1 MQIPYRMMIPTDEV
15 RSRVLATLETGI
27 SYGGEETQYFEVELA
42 RWCGR
47 RYGVTA
53 NSGTSA
59 ALLALEAAGVGP
71 GTEVILPANG
81 YVGVL
86 APVMKLGAVPV
97 LVDVD
102 AETANILPDAAGA
115 GMTDRTRAIIPTH
128 MYGFPC
134 DMDAVTATVRR
145 AEVFVLED
153 AAHALG
159 AQYKG
164 RRAGGLGD
172 AGLFSFSGKMITV
185 FGPGGA
191 LVTDDGPLAEAVSS
205 LRDQGRARSVGIS
218 FVRRLDAGWYD
229 QLAIGYNMHL
239 VEMCAAAGRVQ
250 LRLLP
255 EFVAHRRRAADYYTA
270 RFREAEV
277 PLRLPPLRSWAEPC
291 YLHYVVH
298 TPLRDRLQARLK
310 EQGIQASVHYPT
322 PLHLLAP
329 VRERYGMRVGQFPR
343 AEQLCR
349 ENLSLPV
356 GPHMTVAML
365 EYVADAVVRFFS
377 QDR

>member
-53 NSGTSA
+53 NSGTSVVM
-59 ALLALEAAGVGP
+59 LALEAAGVGP

-191 LVTDDGPLAEAVSS
+191 LVTDDG
-205 LRDQGRARSVGIS
+205 RRSVASATRG
-218 FVRRLDAGWYD
+218 GP
-229 QLAIGYNMHL
+229 
-239 VEMCAAAGRVQ
+239 AA
-250 LRLLP
+250 
-255 EFVAHRRRAADYYTA
+255 
-270 RFREAEV
+270 
-277 PLRLPPLRSWAEPC
+277 WA
-291 YLHYVVH
+291 
-298 TPLRDRLQARLK
+298 
-310 EQGIQASVHYPT
+310 
-322 PLHLLAP
+322 
-329 VRERYGMRVGQFPR
+329 
-343 AEQLCR
+343 
-349 ENLSLPV
+349 
-356 GPHMTVAML
+356 
-365 EYVADAVVRFFS
+365 
-377 QDR
+377 